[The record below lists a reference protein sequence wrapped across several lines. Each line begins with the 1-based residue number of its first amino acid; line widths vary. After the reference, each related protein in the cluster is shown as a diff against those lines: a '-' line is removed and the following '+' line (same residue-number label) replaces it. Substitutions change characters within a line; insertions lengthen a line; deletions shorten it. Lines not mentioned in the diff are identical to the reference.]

1 MGASCRQDVAQS
13 QASLQLRKAEA
24 ITKAVQATR
33 QQLIPIIEQQEKE
46 AAARK
51 QEAQKAQVCCAI
63 MCCIGCMG
71 NVVVFAVQLLF
82 VVVFVGQY
90 TVCLLAWLNLSEL
103 TARCMQ
109 PGHSPCNNCSTQGSE
124 ISRQRWL
131 HLLLLIGFEAVLQAT
146 VTCVVGWK
154 ALPDARSV

>member
-24 ITKAVQATR
+24 ITKAVLATR

-63 MCCIGCMG
+63 MCCIGCIG

-82 VVVFVGQY
+82 VFVFVGQY
-90 TVCLLAWLNLSEL
+90 TVCLLACLNLSEL

-109 PGHSPCNNCSTQGSE
+109 PGHSPCNNCTIQGSE
-124 ISRQRWL
+124 NLMPKMASPFA
-131 HLLLLIGFEAVLQAT
+131 IGWFEAVLQAA

-154 ALPDARSV
+154 ALPDAQSV